1 MGRKEFGQMIEAA
14 RLDRGWTRSKLAA
27 GIGIL
32 PDGSALD
39 ATQVRRLV
47 EGGRVLDPDL
57 IRQLIKLLDLD
68 PARAWEASGLLP
80 PEMTAEDLRA
90 IWERQ
95 ATRAMTAASRVASR
109 RGGRVAA
116 TPVSSSSEP
125 EDLMR
130 SCAPP
135 AGQRMREAA

>member
-1 MGRKEFGQMIEAA
+1 MGRREFGQMIEAA
-14 RLDRGWTRSKLAA
+14 RLERGWTRSKLAA

-57 IRQLIKLLDLD
+57 IRRLIELLGLD
-68 PARAWEASGLLP
+68 PAEAWEASGVLP
-80 PEMTAEDLRA
+80 PDMTAEDLRA
-90 IWERQ
+90 IWERV
-95 ATRAMTAASRVASR
+95 ATRKMAA
-109 RGGRVAA
+109 GRVALREGA
-116 TPVSSSSEP
+116 RSAAPTPASSSSDP

-130 SCAPP
+130 ACAPS
-135 AGQRMREAA
+135 AGQSLPEAA